1 MFRRISLILLVLCRY
16 ALAVEVSIP
25 DGWSKMEIPS
35 QLPQTV
41 QSVVKVLSP
50 EQDSEVMISE
60 MDIVMSMD
68 EAEASHIRE
77 ASKGGYKHIS
87 TAGITK
93 LGLTGKQ
100 ISGEFKSESGNEA
113 IKAEALILLASDS
126 MIMINVTGANTTAL
140 LSEVLTWIEIPEE
153 SSEVNAE
160 ATSKS
165 GRSLFEYIGIGI
177 VLAAIGYA
185 VFGKKLKSK
194 ST

>member
-1 MFRRISLILLVLCRY
+1 MFRRIPLILLILSRFTF
-16 ALAVEVSIP
+16 AVEVSIP
-25 DGWSKMEIPS
+25 DEWSKIEIPS
-35 QLPQTV
+35 QLPETV
-41 QSVVKVLSP
+41 QSLVKVLSP
-50 EQDSEVMISE
+50 EQNSEVMISE

-68 EAEASHIRE
+68 EAEASHIRG

-87 TAGITK
+87 TTGVTK

-100 ISGEFKSESGNEA
+100 ITGEFKSENSNEA

-153 SSEVNAE
+153 SSELNAKAAPE
-160 ATSKS
+160 SS
-165 GRSLFEYIGIGI
+165 RSLFEYIGMGI
-177 VLAAIGYA
+177 VLVAIGYA
-185 VFGKKLKSK
+185 VFGSKLKSK